1 MNKLDNEYITKYQNY
16 ETGFNSITTDKRHV
30 ILWDFDT
37 DCLKDIV
44 ECLIEIQKYFTLSNI
59 FILSSRNG
67 FNAICLDKYTKDKV
81 FNIKSLT
88 ILSDKKH
95 DVIGYKR
102 NGWVLRIG
110 DDKEIETVLLG
121 IQQYYPKSN
130 AHRKLLEN
138 LFDVEI
144 CKTYAFDNSTKIL
157 FEKYKRKDKK
167 MNDGE
172 EEKNTIRNGISKQ
185 SKRLY
190 RLEQS

>member
-1 MNKLDNEYITKYQNY
+1 MISNNSLEKVYPSDSTFFNKAPIY
-16 ETGFNSITTDKRHV
+16 S
-30 ILWDFDT
+30 
-37 DCLKDIV
+37 
-44 ECLIEIQKYFTLSNI
+44 
-59 FILSSRNG
+59 
-67 FNAICLDKYTKDKV
+67 KDKV

-110 DDKEIETVLLG
+110 DDKRIETVLLG

-130 AHRKLLEN
+130 AHRILLES
-138 LFDVEI
+138 LFDIKI
-144 CKTYAFDNSTKIL
+144 CRTYAFDSFSNVL

-167 MNDGE
+167 MNDGK
-172 EEKNTIRNGISKQ
+172 EEKNTIRNGISEQ